1 MHIAK
6 RSDFAVGKVV
16 QNMAKTIAAIATPQA
31 AGGIGVIRISGD
43 NARKVADKIFLSVS
57 GAKLTDSKGYRAY
70 FGHVYDDGQPIDEVV
85 ALVFAAPHSYTGED
99 VVELSCHGG
108 LYVLQRV
115 LRAVFAAG
123 AVPAEAGEFTKRA
136 FLNGRMDLTEAES
149 VMGLIAAQGDAAARA
164 SLNAMEGALSR
175 KMEEI
180 CQTLVSYAAHMSAW
194 VDYPDEEI
202 PDLQTEAILP
212 DLKKSQKVLHDLLS
226 KFDAGQAV
234 TQGVDTAIVGRPNV
248 GKSTLMNL
256 LTGSQ
261 RSIVTSYAG
270 TTRDIVEDTVRLGG
284 LLLHLADTAGIR
296 DTEDPVEQI
305 GVKLARQRM
314 ERAGLVLAVFDSSE
328 PLGEE
333 DLELLQNCADK
344 PCIAIVNKADLNT
357 QLDLEEIKKFIPR
370 VVMISAETGEGYDAL
385 ADEVQ
390 QMLGT
395 ADFDPAAPMLATER
409 QRECC
414 VRAEESL
421 VEAINAV
428 ELGMTMDAVNVSI
441 DGAIE
446 ALLELTG
453 QKAAE
458 AVVNEVFAQFCVGK

>member
-1 MHIAK
+1 M
-6 RSDFAVGKVV
+6 G
-16 QNMAKTIAAIATPQA
+16 KTIAAIATPQA
-31 AGGIGVIRISGD
+31 AGGIGIIRLSGD
-43 NARKVADKIFLSVS
+43 EALEIADKVFVSVS
-57 GAKLTDSKGYRAY
+57 GAKLSDSKGYRAY
-70 FGHVYDDGQPIDEVV
+70 FGHVYDGEQAVDEVV
-85 ALVFAAPHSYTGED
+85 SLVFKAPHSYTGED

-115 LRAVFAAG
+115 LRTVFTAG

-136 FLNGRMDLTEAES
+136 FLNGRMDLAEAES

-164 SLNAMEGALSR
+164 SLSAMEGALSN
-175 KMEEI
+175 KMNEI
-180 CQTLVSYAAHMSAW
+180 CQMLVSYAAHMSAW
-194 VDYPDEEI
+194 VDYPDEDI

-212 DLKKSQKVLHDLLS
+212 DLENAKQVLGNLLS

-305 GVKLARQRM
+305 GVQLAKKRM

-333 DLELLQNCADK
+333 DMELLKNCKEK
-344 PCIAIVNKADLNT
+344 PCIAIVNKADLDT
-357 QLDLEEIKKFIPR
+357 KLDIDEVKRFVPR
-370 VVMISAETGEGYDAL
+370 VVTISAETGEGYDAL
-385 ADEVQ
+385 SEEVQ

-414 VRAEESL
+414 VRAEECIT
-421 VEAINAV
+421 EAIDAV
-428 ELGMTMDAVNVSI
+428 NFGMTMDAINVSL

-458 AVVNEVFAQFCVGK
+458 AVVDEVFAQFCVGK

>member
-1 MHIAK
+1 M
-6 RSDFAVGKVV
+6 G
-16 QNMAKTIAAIATPQA
+16 KTIAAIATPQA
-31 AGGIGVIRISGD
+31 AGGIGIIRLSGD
-43 NARKVADKIFLSVS
+43 EALKIADKVFVAVS
-57 GAKLTDSKGYRAY
+57 GKKLQNSKGYRAY
-70 FGHVYDDGQPIDEVV
+70 FGHVYDGEQAVDEVV
-85 ALVFAAPHSYTGED
+85 SLVFKAPHSYTGED

-115 LRAVFAAG
+115 LRTVFAAG

-136 FLNGRMDLTEAES
+136 FLNGRMDLAEAES

-164 SLNAMEGALSR
+164 ALSAMEGSLSN
-175 KMEEI
+175 KMKEI
-180 CQTLVSYAAHMSAW
+180 CQMLVSYAAHMSAW
-194 VDYPDEEI
+194 VDYPDEDI
-202 PDLQTEAILP
+202 PDLQTEAMLP
-212 DLKKSQKVLHDLLS
+212 DLENAKQVLGNLLS

-305 GVKLARQRM
+305 GVQLAKKRM

-333 DLELLQNCADK
+333 DRELLENCKEK
-344 PCIAIVNKADLNT
+344 PCIAIVNKADLDT
-357 QLDLEEIKKFIPR
+357 KLDIDEVKNSIPR
-370 VVMISAETGEGYDAL
+370 VVTISAETGEGYDAL
-385 ADEVQ
+385 SEEVQ

-414 VRAEESL
+414 VRAEECIT
-421 VEAINAV
+421 EAIDAINF
-428 ELGMTMDAVNVSI
+428 GMTMDAVNVSL

-458 AVVNEVFAQFCVGK
+458 AVVDEVFAQFCVGK